1 MIFVDSNYI
10 VARISTRDQ
19 HHARAKA
26 LARETA
32 GTQLITTDAV
42 LLEIGNALARRHKA
56 YAVAVIEN
64 AKRSKDIQLVRLSP
78 ELFDRGLDLYSSHRD
93 KAWGLV
99 DCISFVVMRD
109 FGVTEALTHDEHFVQ
124 AGFRALLRDGA

>member
-1 MIFVDSNYI
+1 M
-10 VARISTRDQ
+10 RD
-19 HHARAKA
+19 AKA

-64 AKRSKDIQLVRLSP
+64 AKQSKDIRLVRLSP

-109 FGVTEALTHDEHFVQ
+109 FGVTEALTHDEHFIQ
-124 AGFRALLRDGA
+124 AGFRALLREGP